1 MFIIGCC
8 EAILRRLLPDHTYSD
23 HSLIPCYFTNK
34 QKHLWMRKKRWTDGL
49 KWVNKSSNLK
59 HSSQSKPKAEALR
72 VQELWK
78 RRFAASRVS
87 TPEVGSIGEITME
100 SFVLLLH
107 QPDFWRQKHNS
118 VSSWSGQYFLKGFF
132 FFLIKYTFQKDV
144 NTFCGSPQAVNQT
157 EISCF
162 TFCIPLNTYNCWYN
176 KSLNLFI
183 SGAFG

>member
-1 MFIIGCC
+1 MVACNSQHLNINDVYHWVLWSHSSSS
-8 EAILRRLLPDHTYSD
+8 ATWPYSA

-118 VSSWSGQYFLKGFF
+118 VSSWSGQYFLKGLFF
-132 FFLIKYTFQKDV
+132 F
-144 NTFCGSPQAVNQT
+144 N
-157 EISCF
+157 
-162 TFCIPLNTYNCWYN
+162 
-176 KSLNLFI
+176 
-183 SGAFG
+183 

>member
-1 MFIIGCC
+1 MVACNSQHLKINDVYHWVLWSHSSSSATWPYIFWPF
-8 EAILRRLLPDHTYSD
+8 LDSLLLYKQTKT
-23 HSLIPCYFTNK
+23 LIDEKETVD
-34 QKHLWMRKKRWTDGL
+34 WWTDGL

-59 HSSQSKPKAEALR
+59 HSAQSKPKAEALR

-118 VSSWSGQYFLKGFF
+118 VSSWSGQYFLKGLFF
-132 FFLIKYTFQKDV
+132 F
-144 NTFCGSPQAVNQT
+144 N
-157 EISCF
+157 
-162 TFCIPLNTYNCWYN
+162 
-176 KSLNLFI
+176 
-183 SGAFG
+183 